1 MFIPISYIGDTMGR
15 QKTLYIDEACW
26 QKLEQMGDDPLS
38 HKVRR
43 CIMLHDTAV
52 EARIDALRTQI
63 DHLKQVLIDNDIE
76 GWWMD

>member
-1 MFIPISYIGDTMGR
+1 MGR
-15 QKTLYIDEACW
+15 QKTLYIDEECW
-26 QKLEQMGDDPLS
+26 QKLEKMGDDPLS

-52 EARIDALRTQI
+52 EQRIEALRTQI
-63 DHLKQVLIDNDIE
+63 ENLKVVLIDNDID

>member
-1 MFIPISYIGDTMGR
+1 MGR

-26 QKLEQMGDDPLS
+26 EKLEQMGDDPLS

-43 CIMLHDTAV
+43 CIMQHDV
-52 EARIDALRTQI
+52 DLEDMVQRGLNHIMALKTQI
-63 DHLKQVLIDNDIE
+63 ESLKKVLIDENID

>member
-1 MFIPISYIGDTMGR
+1 MGR

-26 QKLEQMGDDPLS
+26 EKLEQMGDDPLS

-43 CIMLHDTAV
+43 CIMQHDV
-52 EARIDALRTQI
+52 NLEDMVQRGVNHILALKTQI
-63 DHLKQVLIDNDIE
+63 ENLKVVLIEAEID

>member
-1 MFIPISYIGDTMGR
+1 MGR

-26 QKLEQMGDDPLS
+26 EKLEQMGDDPLS

-43 CIMLHDTAV
+43 CIMQHDV
-52 EARIDALRTQI
+52 NMEEMVQRGVDHIMALKTQI
-63 DHLKQVLIDNDIE
+63 EHLKQVLIDSEID

>member
-1 MFIPISYIGDTMGR
+1 MGR
-15 QKTLYIDEACW
+15 QKTLYIDDKCW
-26 QKLEQMGDDPLS
+26 EKLEAMGNDPLS

-63 DHLKQVLIDNDIE
+63 DHLKVVLIEAKID

>member
-1 MFIPISYIGDTMGR
+1 MGR

-26 QKLEQMGDDPLS
+26 EKLEQMGDDPLS

-43 CIMLHDTAV
+43 CIMQHDV
-52 EARIDALRTQI
+52 HMEEMVQRGVDHIMALKTQI
-63 DHLKQVLIDNDIE
+63 DHLKQVLIDSNID

>member
-1 MFIPISYIGDTMGR
+1 MGR

-26 QKLEQMGDDPLS
+26 EKLEQMGDDPLS

-43 CIMLHDTAV
+43 CIMQHDV
-52 EARIDALRTQI
+52 DLEEMVQRGLNHIMALKTQI
-63 DHLKQVLIDNDIE
+63 ESLKKVLIDEDID

>member
-1 MFIPISYIGDTMGR
+1 MGR

-26 QKLEQMGDDPLS
+26 EKLEKMGDEPLS

-52 EARIDALRTQI
+52 EQRIEALRTQI
-63 DHLKQVLIDNDIE
+63 DNLKIVLIEHGID

>member
-1 MFIPISYIGDTMGR
+1 MGR

-26 QKLEQMGDDPLS
+26 EKLEQMGDDPLS

-43 CIMLHDTAV
+43 CIMQHDV
-52 EARIDALRTQI
+52 DLEDLVQRGVNHIMALKTQI
-63 DHLKQVLIDNDIE
+63 ESLKKVLIDEEID

>member
-1 MFIPISYIGDTMGR
+1 MGR

-26 QKLEQMGDDPLS
+26 EKLSEMGHDPLS

-43 CIMLHDTAV
+43 CIMQHDV
-52 EARIDALRTQI
+52 NLEDMVQRGLDHIMALKTQI
-63 DHLKQVLIDNDIE
+63 EHLKTVLIDAEID